1 MNKKLVKQLPGALLL
16 ILVSACGGGGN
27 TSGPSASGNTA
38 PQLIGVMEYSVDENT
53 TAVTTIK
60 ANDADGDS
68 ISYSLS
74 GEDAA
79 AFVIGSE
86 SGALSFATPPDY
98 EKPADSNS
106 DNDYS
111 VTVSASDGS
120 ASSSLGIVVTVAD
133 VAGQKMVLT
142 GNSFFKPYA
151 ERIGSFATD
160 AGFTDH
166 SNTGVFA
173 GGDKGVPK
181 YLWDNPSAANQE
193 NKQQIQAALDEG
205 GVDIFGM
212 TGSNIAESEN
222 PTDGYREWITY
233 ALEKNPD
240 IDIFISIPQID
251 FPADWEQRA
260 QDAGFTDINALYS
273 YFVNDMMN
281 QTLIDQLRMEFP
293 STHIFSI
300 PTGKSSKVLAQM
312 YQNGT
317 LLDDVL
323 ATGPFEDSLFTDE
336 KGHQGKIIVTTG
348 TLMWLNGLYGVDLS
362 GDNFD
367 TEFET
372 DLHAIAGEIMEQ
384 HDPNYRR

>member
-1 MNKKLVKQLPGALLL
+1 MSEKLVKRLSIVPLL
-16 ILVSACGGGGN
+16 IFASACGGGGS
-27 TSGPSASGNTA
+27 TSGQSASATTA

-60 ANDADGDS
+60 ANDADGDA

-133 VAGQKMVLT
+133 VAGQKMVVT

-151 ERIGSFATD
+151 DRIGSFATD

-166 SNTGVFA
+166 SDTGVFA

-181 YLWDNPSAANQE
+181 YLWNNPSAANQE

-323 ATGPFEDSLFTDE
+323 ARGPFEDSLFTDE